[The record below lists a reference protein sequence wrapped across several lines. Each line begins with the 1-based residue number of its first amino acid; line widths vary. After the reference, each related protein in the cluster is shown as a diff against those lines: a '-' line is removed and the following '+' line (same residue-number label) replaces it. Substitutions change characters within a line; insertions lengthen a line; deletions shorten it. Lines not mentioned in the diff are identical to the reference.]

1 MENEAM
7 VITSSTASLC
17 GRLLSDAR
25 QIPNIRSIAGS
36 LLSQYANQDVKSTS
50 IRVAGIAQFVLRH
63 NYNLTVTQLA
73 KLAIARA

>member
-17 GRLLSDAR
+17 GRFLSDAR

-63 NYNLTVTQLA
+63 NSNLTVTQLA

>member
-50 IRVAGIAQFVLRH
+50 IRVAGIAQSVLRH
-63 NYNLTVTQLA
+63 SSNLAITQLA

>member
-25 QIPNIRSIAGS
+25 QIPNIRSIAGM
-36 LLSQYANQDVKSTS
+36 SQYANQDVKSTS
-50 IRVAGIAQFVLRH
+50 VRVVGIAQSVLRH
-63 NYNLTVTQLA
+63 NSNLAVTQLA

>member
-50 IRVAGIAQFVLRH
+50 IRVAGIAQFVLRPT
-63 NYNLTVTQLA
+63 L
-73 KLAIARA
+73 I

>member
-50 IRVAGIAQFVLRH
+50 VRVVGIAQSVLRH
-63 NYNLTVTQLA
+63 NSNLAVTQLA